1 MKTTTTAV
9 PEAERLR
16 PSDGEP
22 AMRAQTPYER
32 YFHVFRDVLRS
43 IHSSAGMREVL
54 DVVVHKASGALDA
67 KGALLRIHNPE
78 TQRYE
83 VRAACGLGEQYLS
96 KGPVTTDSVHADL
109 TGLHSV
115 TIIKDIWNAPRVE
128 YPHEAWDEGIR
139 MILDV
144 PLAARDRM
152 VGLLRIYLD
161 HERTFADDELDFMST
176 LAEQCA
182 CIIERVTVIESQR
195 ANFVHLA
202 AHMEKMSS
210 LGRMA
215 SGIAHEINNPLAG
228 ILLYGSNMVKKVPPG
243 SSLETGLKIII
254 KETQRC
260 KSIIQGLLEFAR
272 DKPPQRVLVSLNDIL
287 NSARGIVEN
296 EFRLRHVTL
305 ELDLAEDLEKSMLDQ
320 NQMEQVFINLL
331 LNALQAVSDHNGQ
344 VTVRT
349 GMSPDRTGIQ
359 IRVIDNGCGINESDI
374 KRIFEP
380 FFSTKTKGTGLGLS
394 ISCGIIQNHG
404 GDIEVVSEPGRGTT
418 FTIELPVLTEDEVEA
433 EGP

>member
-1 MKTTTTAV
+1 MQTPTTTV
-9 PEAERLR
+9 PGDKRPR
-16 PSDGEP
+16 PSPGKP
-22 AMRAQTPYER
+22 TMRAQTPYES

-43 IHSSAGMREVL
+43 IHSSAGMQEVL
-54 DVVVHKASGALDA
+54 DVVVTKASGALNA
-67 KGALLRIHNPE
+67 KGALLRILNQE
-78 TQRYE
+78 THRYE

-96 KGPVTTDSVHADL
+96 KGPVTTESVVADL

-115 TIIKDIWNAPRVE
+115 KIIKDIWNAPRVE

-139 MILDV
+139 MMLDV

-161 HERTFADDELDFMST
+161 HERTFTDDELDFIST

-202 AHMEKMSS
+202 AHTEKMSS

-228 ILLYGSNMVKKVPPG
+228 ILLYGSNMVKKVPAG
-243 SSLETGLKIII
+243 SSLESGLKIII

-272 DKPPQRVLVSLNDIL
+272 DKPPQQVLISINDIL
-287 NSARGIVEN
+287 KSARMIVEN
-296 EFRLRHVTL
+296 EFRLRHVAL
-305 ELDLAEDLEKSMLDQ
+305 ELDLAEDLEKSMIDQ
-320 NQMEQVFINLL
+320 NQMEQVFINLF

-359 IRVIDNGCGINESDI
+359 IRVIDNGCGINEPDI

-380 FFSTKTKGTGLGLS
+380 FFSTKAKGTGLGLA
-394 ISCGIIQNHG
+394 ISFGIIQNHR
-404 GDIEVVSEPGRGTT
+404 GDIQVVSEPGRGTT
-418 FTIELPVLTEDEVEA
+418 FTIELPVLTEDAVEA
-433 EGP
+433 GNP

>member
-1 MKTTTTAV
+1 MQTPTTAV
-9 PEAERLR
+9 PGDKRPR
-16 PSDGEP
+16 PSQGKP
-22 AMRAQTPYER
+22 TMRAQTPYES

-43 IHSSAGMREVL
+43 IHSSAGMQEVL
-54 DVVVHKASGALDA
+54 DVVVTKASGALNA
-67 KGALLRIHNPE
+67 KGALLRILNQE
-78 TQRYE
+78 THRYE

-96 KGPVTTDSVHADL
+96 KGPVTTESVVADL

-115 TIIKDIWNAPRVE
+115 KIIKDIWNAPRVE

-161 HERTFADDELDFMST
+161 HERTFTDDELDFIST

-202 AHMEKMSS
+202 AHTEKMSS

-228 ILLYGSNMVKKVPPG
+228 ILLYGSNMVKKVPAG
-243 SSLETGLKIII
+243 SSLESGLKIII

-272 DKPPQRVLVSLNDIL
+272 DKPPQQVLISINDIL
-287 NSARGIVEN
+287 KSARMIVEN
-296 EFRLRHVTL
+296 EFRLRHVAL
-305 ELDLAEDLEKSMLDQ
+305 ELNLAEDLEKSMLDQ
-320 NQMEQVFINLL
+320 NQMEQVFINLF

-349 GMSPDRTGIQ
+349 GMSPDRTGIR
-359 IRVIDNGCGINESDI
+359 IRIIDNGCGINESDI

-380 FFSTKTKGTGLGLS
+380 FFSTKAKGTGLGLA
-394 ISCGIIQNHG
+394 ISFGIIQNHG
-404 GDIEVVSEPGRGTT
+404 GDIQVVSEPGRGTT
-418 FTIELPVLTEDEVEA
+418 FTIEIPVLTEDAVEA
-433 EGP
+433 GNP